1 MAKFEEIDRARKL
14 LGLGKVASLD
24 EIKTAYRRLA
34 HRHHPDLRGRDEGRK
49 EAMREL
55 NWAYEL
61 LEDYCSNFKYSF
73 GAEEVARA
81 YPNEAYLERWREK
94 WSM

>member
-1 MAKFEEIDRARKL
+1 MANFEEIDKARKL
-14 LGLGKVASLD
+14 LELGEVASLGD
-24 EIKTAYRRLA
+24 IKTAYRRLA
-34 HRHHPDLRGRDEGRK
+34 HRHHPDLRDRDEDRK

-61 LEDYCSNFKYSF
+61 LEDYCSNYKYSF
-73 GAEEVARA
+73 GEEDVARA